1 MTLKLNPLN
10 FKEYYE
16 ITGSNIVRLK
26 GFRIG
31 IEHIVRSYHEGF
43 TPEQI
48 TQEFPG
54 VSLEAVYATLTYYLH
69 NKKEVDDYIN
79 KLTVWTE
86 QQMKKDDEKE
96 PLPVVQRL
104 RALKEKIAS

>member
-1 MTLKLNPLN
+1 MSLKLNPLN
-10 FKEYYE
+10 FKDYFEV
-16 ITGSNIVRLK
+16 TGSDFVRLK

-31 IEHIVRSYHEGF
+31 IEHVVRSYHEGY

-54 VSLEAVYATLTYYLH
+54 VSLETVYAVLTYYLH
-69 NKKEVDDYIN
+69 NKKEVDEYIN
-79 KLTVWTE
+79 RLMADIE

-96 PLPVVQRL
+96 PLPVVKRL
-104 RALKEKIAS
+104 RELKENRIS